1 MTELNLESEKSN
13 EPSKKIMASYG
24 TGKFLVEFFSAAFG
38 ALVFK
43 YYETNMGL
51 DPLLSTLGFVIYSL
65 WNAINDPL
73 VGHLTIRPTRFAKKY
88 GRRFPWIVGGGAIWV
103 FTLLLIFIVPGSIS
117 SDPENN
123 QIWLL
128 LWMIFTTCTHDTFFS
143 IWELNYQ
150 SLFPDKFRGQKIR
163 SWAAGIATVIGVF
176 GIAIG
181 SILPTLIID
190 YDDNLSFII
199 NALIFTVVGIIFFF
213 LMLPGVREDPDMI
226 ARYLEETAK
235 MKEEKQKH
243 EPFFKQMKVVF
254 KQKNFMA
261 FVLLYFFYQCTTLS
275 MTASVHYLG
284 DYVLPGDASDTTI
297 IFAGMLVGALI
308 SVPLWTYVAKKI
320 QSNQKSLIY
329 SAFVIIGSLFAMT
342 FVGDSYNGYTIT
354 VFLFGLGFGG
364 FWFLITPAMADVIDE
379 IVVKTGKRNDGI
391 YMGFR
396 AFFGRIAF
404 AVQAITFGIV
414 HELTGFR
421 NRPGAWQIASAR
433 LGIRLHLSFIPMI
446 FIIIGVIIF
455 WRMNDLNPEKVS
467 EIKKQLE
474 EMKL

>member
-1 MTELNLESEKSN
+1 MTELNLESEKSQ
-13 EPSKKIMASYG
+13 EPSKGIMASYG
-24 TGKFLVEFFSAAFG
+24 VGKFLVEFFSAAFG

-51 DPLLSTLGFVIYSL
+51 DPLLSTVGFVIYSL

-73 VGHLTIRPTRFAKKY
+73 IGHFTIRPTRFAKKW
-88 GRRFPWIVGGGAIWV
+88 GRRFPWIVGGGFIWA
-103 FTLLLIFIVPGSIS
+103 FTLLLIFFVPGSIS
-117 SDPENN
+117 SNPEQN
-123 QIWLL
+123 QILL
-128 LWMIFTTCTHDTFFS
+128 MLWMIFTTCTHDTFFS

-150 SLFPDKFRGQKIR
+150 SLFPDKFRGEKIR
-163 SWAAGIATVIGVF
+163 STAAGIATVIGVF

-181 SILPTLIID
+181 SILPTFIID
-190 YDDNLSFII
+190 YEDNQSFMI

-213 LMLPGVREDPDMI
+213 LMLPGCKEEPDMI
-226 ARYLEETAK
+226 ARYLEENAK
-235 MKEEKQKH
+235 MKEEKQKQ
-243 EPFFKQMKVVF
+243 EPFFKQMKEAF

-275 MTASVHYLG
+275 MTGSVHYLG
-284 DYVLPGDASDTTI
+284 DYVLPGEASDTTI

-308 SVPLWTYVAKKI
+308 SIPLWIFVAKKI
-320 QSNQKSLIY
+320 QSNQKSLIL
-329 SAFVIIGSLFAMT
+329 SAFVIIGALLAMT
-342 FVGDSYNGYTIT
+342 FVDTYNGYTLT

-414 HELTGFR
+414 HKLTNFI
-421 NRPGAWQIASAR
+421 NEPGVEQPAEAII
-433 LGIRLHLSFIPMI
+433 GIRLHLSFFPMI

>member
-13 EPSKKIMASYG
+13 EPSNKIMASYG
-24 TGKFLVEFFSAAFG
+24 TGKFVVEFFSAAFG

-51 DPLLSTLGFVIYSL
+51 DPLLSTLGFVVFSL

-73 VGHLTIRPTRFAKKY
+73 VGHFTIRPTRFAKKW
-88 GRRFPWIVGGGAIWV
+88 GRRFPWIVGGGFIFV
-103 FTLLLIFIVPGSIS
+103 FTLLPIFIVPDFITSNTG
-117 SDPENN
+117 NK
-123 QIWLL
+123 QLWLL
-128 LWMIFTTCTHDTFFS
+128 LWMIFATCTHDTFLS

-150 SLFPDKFRGQKIR
+150 SLFPDKFRTQKIR
-163 SWAAGIATVIGVF
+163 STAAGIATVVGVL

-181 SILPTLIID
+181 SILPTFIID
-190 YDDNLSFII
+190 YNDAQTFIT
-199 NALIFTVVGIIFFF
+199 NAWIFTAVGFVFF
-213 LMLPGVREDPDMI
+213 LLLLPGCREDPDMI
-226 ARYLEETAK
+226 ARYLQENAN
-235 MKEEKQKH
+235 MKENEQKH
-243 EPFFKQMKVVF
+243 EPFFKQMKEVF

-297 IFAGMLVGALI
+297 IFVGLLVGALI
-308 SVPLWTYVAKKI
+308 SVPLWIFVSNKI
-320 QSNQKSLIY
+320 KSNQKSLIL
-329 SAFVIIGSLFAMT
+329 SAMVIIVSLLAMT
-342 FVGDSYNGYTIT
+342 FVTTYDGYTAT
-354 VFLFGLGFGG
+354 VFSFGIGFGG
-364 FWFLITPAMADVIDE
+364 FWLLITPAMADVIDE

-414 HELTGFR
+414 HELTGFI
-421 NRPGAWQIASAR
+421 NVAGASQPDSAI
-433 LGIRLHLSFIPMI
+433 LGIRLHMSFIPMF
-446 FIIIGVIIF
+446 FILFGVIIF
-455 WRMNDLNPEKVS
+455 WKMNDLNPEKVS

>member
-1 MTELNLESEKSN
+1 MTELNIKTERSQ
-13 EPSKKIMASYG
+13 EPSKGIMASYG
-24 TGKFLVEFFSAAFG
+24 VGKFLVEFFSAAFG

-51 DPLLSTLGFVIYSL
+51 DPLLSTLGFVIYSI

-73 VGHLTIRPTRFAKKY
+73 VGHFTIRPTPLAKKW
-88 GRRFPWIVGGGAIWV
+88 GRRFPWIVGGGFIWV
-103 FTLLLIFIVPGSIS
+103 FTLLLIFIVPKSIS

-128 LWMIFTTCTHDTFFS
+128 LWMIFTTCTYDTFFS

-163 SWAAGIATVIGVF
+163 SLAAGVATVIGVF

-181 SILPTLIID
+181 SVLPTFIID
-190 YDDNLSFII
+190 YGDNQSFIT
-199 NALIFTVVGIIFFF
+199 NALIFTVIAFILFF
-213 LMLPGVREDPDMI
+213 LLLPGCREDPDMI
-226 ARYLEETAK
+226 ARYLQENAK
-235 MKEEKQKH
+235 MKENKQER
-243 EPFFKQMKVVF
+243 EPFFKQMKGVF
-254 KQKNFMA
+254 KQRNFMA
-261 FVLLYFFYQCTTLS
+261 FVLLYFLYQCTTTS
-275 MTASVHYLG
+275 MIGSVHYLG
-284 DYVLPGDASDTTI
+284 DYVLPGGAGQTTI

-308 SVPLWTYVAKKI
+308 SVPLWVFVSNKI
-320 QSNQKSLIY
+320 QSNQKSLIL
-329 SAFVIIGSLFAMT
+329 SAMVIIVALLAMT
-342 FVGDSYNGYTIT
+342 FVDDYNGYTIT

-379 IVVKTGKRNDGI
+379 IVVKTGERNDGI

-396 AFFGRIAF
+396 AFFGRLAF

-414 HELTGFR
+414 HKLTNFI
-421 NRPGAWQIASAR
+421 NKPEVTQPPEAII
-433 LGIRLHLSFIPMI
+433 GIRLHLSFIPMI
-446 FIIIGVIIF
+446 FLIIGVIIF
-455 WRMNDLNPEKVS
+455 WKMNDLNPEKVS

-474 EMKL
+474 EMEL

>member
-1 MTELNLESEKSN
+1 MTETNLKSETSQ

-24 TGKFLVEFFSAAFG
+24 TGKFLVEFFSAAFS
-38 ALVFK
+38 ALVYK

-51 DPLLSTLGFVIYSL
+51 DPLLSTVGFVVYSL

-73 VGHLTIRPTRFAKKY
+73 VGHLTIRPTRFAKKW
-88 GRRFPWIVGGGAIWV
+88 GRRFPWIVGGGFIWV

-117 SDPENN
+117 SNPEGN

-150 SLFPDKFRGQKIR
+150 SLFPDKFRGNKIR

-181 SILPTLIID
+181 SILPTLIVD
-190 YDDNLSFII
+190 YEVDQSYII
-199 NALIFTVVGIIFFF
+199 TALIFTVIGLILFF
-213 LMLPGVREDPDMI
+213 LMLPGCREEPDMI
-226 ARYLEETAK
+226 ARYIQEHDV
-235 MKEEKQKH
+235 MKKENQKH
-243 EPFFKQMKVVF
+243 ESFFKQMKEAF

-261 FVLLYFFYQCTTLS
+261 FVLLYFLYQSCTLS
-275 MTASVHYLG
+275 MTGSVHYLG
-284 DYVLPGDASDTTI
+284 DYVLPGEASDTTI

-308 SVPLWTYVAKKI
+308 SVPLWSFVSKRI
-320 QSNQKSLIY
+320 QSNQKSLIL
-329 SAFVIIGSLFAMT
+329 SAMVIIVSLIAMT
-342 FVGDSYNGYTIT
+342 FVTSYTGYTIT
-354 VFLFGLGFGG
+354 VFSFGLGFGG

-414 HELTGFR
+414 HELTNFI
-421 NRPGAWQIASAR
+421 NEPNVDQPPEAII
-433 LGIRLHLSFIPMI
+433 GIRLHLSFFPMI
-446 FIIIGVIIF
+446 FILIGVIIF
-455 WRMNDLNPEKVS
+455 WKMNDLNPEKVS
-467 EIKKQLE
+467 EIKKKLE
-474 EMKL
+474 EMNL